1 MAYTFERRAL
11 PLVDEALGYARV
23 VLLLGPRQAGKSTLL
38 HELERRGSIRRTL
51 TLDDNLTR
59 QAALADPTGFA
70 AELDRPVAIDEVQR
84 APDLLLAI
92 KQIVDRDTSPGQF
105 VLTGSAN
112 VLTAPRVLDALT
124 GRTDMIVLWPLA
136 QTEIEGTDSNLIDR
150 LFDSR
155 PPAIRDAPVGSA
167 AWVARAVLGGF
178 PEVRTRPSGRP
189 RSTWFETYLASLVQR
204 DLRELSDAQKL
215 EEMPRLI
222 RVLATQATG
231 LLVPDRL
238 SQRVGLNTR
247 TIRSY
252 VGLLETVFAVRVI
265 PAWRPGIAI
274 RERLAPKLLF
284 ADTGILAHLLGAQAD
299 RAAGDPQIAGKLYEN
314 FVASEISKQLVWTEH
329 RANIYHYRRDRSE
342 VDLVLERPDGAI
354 VAIEAKASASLGTSD
369 RRPLMQLRDAL
380 GDRFRIGVILHAGP
394 ETVPLG
400 ERLWALPV
408 SALWHQPEPEGR

>member
-1 MAYTFERRAL
+1 MAYTLERYAL
-11 PLVDEALGYARV
+11 PLVDEALRYARV

-38 HELERRGSIRRTL
+38 HELERRGSIGRTL

-70 AELDRPVAIDEVQR
+70 AELKRPVAIDEVQR

-92 KQIVDRDTSPGQF
+92 KQIVDRDNSPGQF
-105 VLTGSAN
+105 LLTGSAN
-112 VLTAPRVLDALT
+112 VLTAPRILDALT
-124 GRTDMIVLWPLA
+124 GRTDLVVLWPLA
-136 QTEIEGTDSNLIDR
+136 QAEIEGARSNLIDH
-150 LFDSR
+150 LFDR
-155 PPAIRDAPVGSA
+155 QAPAIRDAPVGPA
-167 AWVARAVLGGF
+167 AWFARAIIGGF
-178 PEVRTRPSGRP
+178 PEVRTRSPGRP
-189 RSTWFETYLASLVQR
+189 RNSWFETYLASLVQR

-284 ADTGILAHLLGAQAD
+284 ADTGILAHLLGAQTD
-299 RAAGDPQIAGKLYEN
+299 RAANDPQIVGKLYEN
-314 FVASEISKQLVWTEH
+314 FVASEVSKQLVWAEH
-329 RANIYHYRRDRSE
+329 QASLYHYRRDREE
-342 VDLVLERPDGAI
+342 VDLVLERADGSI
-354 VAIEAKASASLGTSD
+354 VAIEAKASASFGASD
-369 RRPLMQLRDAL
+369 HKSLVRLRDAL
-380 GDRFRIGVILHAGP
+380 GEKFRAGVILHTGP

-408 SALWHQPEPEGR
+408 SALWHPTETPNL